1 MSPRAIGAISSQTW
15 RMSCRWRKLAGQREQ
30 IEPCRVPIVA
40 PPNRSEAHLQFLQ
53 MALPDQAEKLFDQS
67 GFPAGIGWS
76 IIDPFGSISPDAY
89 ALEIV
94 GSAFL
99 PLYRDGDLLIVSPA
113 TPSRLGDRVL
123 VQDGAGGI
131 SARVLGLRT
140 ARTVEFY
147 PLDPTR
153 HEIIK
158 VAAGDIRWI
167 SRILWARQ

>member
-1 MSPRAIGAISSQTW
+1 M
-15 RMSCRWRKLAGQREQ
+15 
-30 IEPCRVPIVA
+30 
-40 PPNRSEAHLQFLQ
+40 QFLQ
-53 MALPDQAEKLFDQS
+53 MALPDQAEKLFDPS

-76 IIDPFGSISPDAY
+76 IIDPFRDVPPEAY
-89 ALEIV
+89 AVEIV

-99 PLYRDGDLLIVSPA
+99 PLYRDGDLIIVCPE

-123 VQDGAGGI
+123 VQTAAGGI

-140 ARTVEFY
+140 AKTVEFY
-147 PLDPTR
+147 PLDPTK